1 MNERELSLRL
11 GHYGYLVTF
20 VALLL
25 LYVSNDTQWTY
36 RIASRSWLFA
46 NRSFSD
52 DMFLGTSVMM
62 VTWVGL
68 TVRYSIA
75 ELFVN
80 GTNIFDGIMT
90 PFWVDNGDLVLEDSE
105 RINRSFV
112 TVLIAILAYCAYELE
127 SCALELCRLNEDY
140 RTQLIRNVRA
150 MQALAVD
157 EEVIEEGGGVE

>member
-1 MNERELSLRL
+1 
-11 GHYGYLVTF
+11 
-20 VALLL
+20 
-25 LYVSNDTQWTY
+25 
-36 RIASRSWLFA
+36 
-46 NRSFSD
+46 
-52 DMFLGTSVMM
+52 MFLGTSVMM
-62 VTWVGL
+62 ATWVGL

-105 RINRSFV
+105 RIHRSFV

-127 SCALELCRLNEDY
+127 LCALELYRLNENY
-140 RTQLIRNVRA
+140 RNQLIRNVRA

-157 EEVIEEGGGVE
+157 EEIIEEGGGTE